1 MKRRKVKIN
10 GRSTS
15 VSLEDDFW
23 EALKEIAAAQGK
35 TAQQLVLKIDKERTH
50 GNLLSAVRVHILRYY
65 REQHEAKT

>member
-50 GNLLSAVRVHILRYY
+50 GNLSSAVRLHILRYY
-65 REQHEAKT
+65 REQHDAKT